1 MEEWKKYL
9 PVITR
14 WVRAAFL
21 YPCFLL
27 IWVLSMVT
35 MGAFVIDEA
44 FIVIAAAIWTFFVFF
59 SVARI
64 FAENDDEG
72 NARLSALGVHGFLH
86 RACVLCRT
94 PFFWIDAGFVLG
106 TFFILPAAAGF
117 YHVHVV
123 LFSGFSPLVA
133 RLLLYALGLPLL
145 FALMLFARLSAWQK
159 HEDDA
164 PVFAQPQ
171 GREKTGPDMMMD
183 TVARGQWAAHSMG
196 MGTTAV
202 NDSVETI
209 SAEGRAWLRREEHK
223 KHFILQLL
231 GVFFIYLIGGFCLYL
246 MVGTLW
252 SAWAVLVKLGT
263 LRWWLPLFLVLGVIG
278 GFWAFVILRAIRI
291 RRRFLKNLRKLCAE
305 YGFTV
310 EWKKRCI
317 SSLFHYRHGA
327 NFRLHANGKTYDCK
341 FFGSLRRHWELYFHE
356 SGTLKTR
363 RAFRFRRVEFFCF
376 TSEYDFN
383 FESEHEKICIVAPVP
398 NTISAGNEHWN
409 RPIDTGTKVGEYRIF
424 SSTGFL
430 GALRRDCVERDK

>member
-1 MEEWKKYL
+1 MEDWRKYL
-9 PVITR
+9 PLIIR
-14 WVRAAFL
+14 WIRAAFL

-27 IWVLSMVT
+27 IWVLSMLT

-44 FIVIAAAIWTFFVFF
+44 FIVIAAAIWMPFVFF
-59 SVARI
+59 SVARV

-72 NARLSALGVHGFLH
+72 NARLSALGVSGFWH
-86 RACVLCRT
+86 RACTICRT
-94 PFFWIDAGFVLG
+94 PFFWIETGFALG

-159 HEDDA
+159 YEDDA
-164 PVFAQPQ
+164 PIFAQPND
-171 GREKTGPDMMMD
+171 REKTGPDMVTD
-183 TVARGQWAAHSMG
+183 TLARGQWAAHSMG

-223 KHFILQLL
+223 KHFVLQLL
-231 GVFFIYLIGGFCLYL
+231 GVLLIYLVGGLCLYF
-246 MVGTLW
+246 MVGTFV
-252 SAWAVLVKLGT
+252 SAWKILVALGT
-263 LRWWLPLFLVLGVIG
+263 LRWWLPLFLVLGLFG
-278 GFWAFVILRAIRI
+278 GFWVFFILRAIRI

-310 EWKKRCI
+310 EWEKRCI
-317 SSLFHYRHGA
+317 SSLFRYRHGA

-341 FFGSLRRHWELYFHE
+341 FFGAMRRHWELYFHE
-356 SGTLKTR
+356 NGTLKTR

-376 TSEYDFN
+376 TSEYDFH

-398 NTISAGNEHWN
+398 NAISAGNEHWN